1 MLYPRQAPGIFQ
13 YVRAEYNRGLPAV
26 AVDDLAIHPREH
38 DLVIATH
45 GRSLYILDDLAP
57 LEALTA
63 ETAAKPLELFPVRP
77 AQGAY
82 LLPGWE
88 EAAGKGI
95 YRGENPPEGAAITY
109 WLRDLG
115 DEAPSLSIAS
125 AEGQP
130 VATFPLPRTPGLGRV
145 VWNLRPSK
153 NLLTDHR
160 GLGPDKVESPG
171 TYSATLSLGT
181 AKVQQKIQV
190 TIAPGI
196 ETR

>member
-1 MLYPRQAPGIFQ
+1 MRCERGRHQDPRSQA
-13 YVRAEYNRGLPAV
+13 VKSRSRDGLP
-26 AVDDLAIHPREH
+26 IT
-38 DLVIATH
+38 AT
-45 GRSLYILDDLAP
+45 D
-57 LEALTA
+57 
-63 ETAAKPLELFPVRP
+63 VR
-77 AQGAY
+77 
-82 LLPGWE
+82 LMFSV
-88 EAAGKGI
+88 

-153 NLLTDHR
+153 NLLTEYG
-160 GLGPDKVESPG
+160 GLGPDKFVRPG
-171 TYSATLSLGT
+171 TYTATLSLGT